1 MSNKKRILLYGTGN
15 RAKSYISKIGSNKIY
30 GILDRS
36 KIYGYF
42 CGCKII
48 EWKEIKIGDVDR
60 LIIASDERYYLEI
73 FQRIRFYCDYYKLS
87 IYTLDGM
94 LLDDSFIRRI
104 AEDRD
109 SKSINIC
116 YEDVVKE
123 IDAHDAISFDL
134 FDTLIMRN
142 VLSPLDIFDILQ
154 RNLKKE
160 GISLDSFRKRRRTF
174 ELEAGGNIHNIY
186 NKIADGL
193 QMSHEE
199 ADHLKKLEI
208 QCEKDHLKF
217 REDVMKCFYYAIKSG
232 KNVSIVSDM
241 YLTNDILKDILLYL
255 GVNADIDIFVSCD
268 FGRNKRNGL
277 FYDYMERVSCNKY
290 LHIGDNYEADVVSAN
305 KAHIDAIW
313 LRNGLDLYC
322 IDKKGTA
329 IIEPDSLEERISLG
343 NFICRQY
350 NSPFCI
356 SKKEA

>member
-1 MSNKKRILLYGTGN
+1 MSNKKRIIIYGTGN
-15 RAKSYISKIGSNKIY
+15 RAESYINEIGSDKIY

-48 EWKEIKIGDVDR
+48 EWKEIKIGEADR
-60 LIIASDERYYLEI
+60 LVIASDERYYLEI

-87 IYTLDGM
+87 VFTLDGM
-94 LLDDSFIRRI
+94 RLDDSSIRGI
-104 AEDRD
+104 VEDRD
-109 SKSINIC
+109 SNSIKIC

-142 VLSPLDIFDILQ
+142 VISPLDIFDILQ
-154 RNLKKE
+154 RNLAEE
-160 GISLDSFRKRRRTF
+160 GIVLESFRKKRRTF
-174 ELEAGGNIHNIY
+174 ELEASGNIHNIY
-186 NKIADGL
+186 DKIAVEL

-199 ADHLKKLEI
+199 ADHIKQLEI

-217 REDVMKCFYYAIKSG
+217 REDVMKCFYYALKSG
-232 KNVSIVSDM
+232 KKVSIVSDM
-241 YLTNDILKDILLYL
+241 YLTHIILREILQYL
-255 GVNADIDIFVSCD
+255 GVSAEVNIFVSCD
-268 FGRNKRNGL
+268 YGRNKRNGL
-277 FYDYMERVSCNKY
+277 FYDYKGRVSCNRY

-313 LRNGLDLYC
+313 LRNGVDLYC
-322 IDKKGTA
+322 IDKKGEA
-329 IIEPDSLEERISLG
+329 IIEPDSLEERMSLG
-343 NFICRQY
+343 DYICRQY

-356 SKKEA
+356 SNET